1 MMEKEKKKFMFEPTT
16 PPKKTSS
23 PSDASATKVQVLQ
36 NSLQASHTC
45 WMLDKLRLLKESTE
59 KKKKDGKSQIGTSWL
74 FLQHDML

>member
-1 MMEKEKKKFMFEPTT
+1 MFETT
-16 PPKKTSS
+16 KQPKKTSS

-59 KKKKDGKSQIGTSWL
+59 KKTDGKSQIGTSWL

>member
-1 MMEKEKKKFMFEPTT
+1 MFETT
-16 PPKKTSS
+16 KQPKKTSS

-59 KKKKDGKSQIGTSWL
+59 KKKRMVNHKLGHHGYFYNMICYKYIIYII
-74 FLQHDML
+74 

>member
-1 MMEKEKKKFMFEPTT
+1 MFETT
-16 PPKKTSS
+16 KQPKKTSS

-59 KKKKDGKSQIGTSWL
+59 KKNGW
-74 FLQHDML
+74 